1 MAIIQ
6 INDRN
11 FQVNPEDNLLQV
23 CLSHGFDLPYFC
35 WHPALGSV
43 GACRQ
48 CAVKQFSN
56 ANDTTGRIVMACM
69 TPTSDGTRISI
80 SDPDAQAFRASVIE
94 WMMTNHPHDCPVCEE
109 GGECH
114 LQDMTVMTGH
124 AYRRYRFT
132 KRTHRNQYLGPFIKH
147 EMNRCIACYRCVRF
161 YKDYAGG
168 HDLDV
173 YAAHNDVY
181 FGRDEDGVLE
191 SEFSG
196 NLIEVCPTGV
206 FTDKTLSAAYTRK
219 WDLRSVPSVC
229 VHCGVGCNT
238 NVSERGGKIRRIL
251 NRFNGAVNGYFL
263 CDRGR
268 FGYGFANTDN
278 RPRTPLF
285 RERDGAAWPMA
296 KADALQK
303 ISKLFKAGGK
313 VIGIGSSRASLEANF
328 VLRTLVGAEAFYAGV
343 SVQEARCFA
352 TIIRNLQSSSV
363 KTPTLRE
370 IEMSDAVLILGE
382 DVANTAPRM
391 ALALRQAVRTR
402 SMEIADQLKIAH
414 WQDAAVREAAQD
426 IRSPVFIAFPT
437 ATRLDDVAAGLYRA
451 APDDITRLGF
461 AILRRIDMSAPTV
474 EGLSEEKQALAEQIA
489 DALLTAKRPLIVS
502 GCQLGSEAMLHVA
515 AAIAQALQKDDRVP
529 GTIFVTPECN
539 SFGLALLQSGN
550 VQDALAVAEDESV
563 SAVIVLENDLYRRA
577 NRRAVDALFESQ
589 KAIVV
594 LDNISTETTRKA
606 DIVLPSAS
614 FAECEGT
621 LVSLEGRAQRS
632 FQAAIPKDD
641 VQPSWMWLRDIACA
655 VERSPVDTWW
665 KFDDVVNA
673 LASAMPVFTAISGTA
688 PANDFRIAGSRIR
701 SEPHRYS
708 GRTAVDAGRTM
719 HEPKAAMSK
728 DAPFSSTMEGY
739 YGQMP
744 ASLIPFFWAPGWNSG
759 QSLHK
764 FQDETGGS
772 LRGGDPGVRLLVPHG
787 GDGAIRP
794 LDTITGAFVREP
806 DRWLIVPRQHIFG
819 SEELSTKAPAI
830 MERSEMPCLSLNAE
844 DARTLGV
851 ENGTEIEITFDS
863 GGYHLPV
870 LVAPELP
877 AGVAAMSFGF
887 PGVDFHALPS
897 WAKLRPTA
905 IVEAVS

>member
-11 FQVNPEDNLLQV
+11 FQANPQDNLLQV

-56 ANDTTGRIVMACM
+56 TNDATGRVVMACM
-69 TPTSDGTRISI
+69 TPASDGTRISI
-80 SDPDAQAFRASVIE
+80 SDPDARAFRASVIE

-132 KRTHRNQYLGPFIKH
+132 KRTHHNQYLGPFIKH

-161 YKDYAGG
+161 YRDYAGG
-168 HDLDV
+168 RDLDV

-206 FTDKTLSAAYTRK
+206 FTDKTLSAAYNRK

-229 VHCGVGCNT
+229 AHCGVGCNISL
-238 NVSERGGKIRRIL
+238 SERGGKVRRIL

-268 FGYGFANTDN
+268 FGYGFTNTEN

-285 RERDGAAWPMA
+285 RDHDGSIRPIA
-296 KADALQK
+296 KANALK
-303 ISKLFKAGGK
+303 RIAKLFDTEGK
-313 VIGIGSSRASLEANF
+313 IIGIGSPRASLEANF
-328 VLRTLVGAEAFYAGV
+328 ALRMLVGAEAFYSGV

-352 TIIRNLQSSSV
+352 TIIENFQHGSV
-363 KTPTLRE
+363 KIPTLDE
-370 IEMSDAVLILGE
+370 IEMADAILIFGE
-382 DVANTAPRM
+382 DIANTAPRV
-391 ALALRQAVRTR
+391 ALALRQAVRTC
-402 SMEIADQLKIAH
+402 SIKIANQLKISH
-414 WQDAAVREAAQD
+414 WHDMAVREAAQD

-437 ATRLDDVAAGLYRA
+437 ATRLDDIAAELYRA
-451 APDDITRLGF
+451 APDDITQLGF
-461 AILRRIDMSAPTV
+461 AILHRIDVNAPAV
-474 EGLSEEKQALAEQIA
+474 EGLSEKKQALAEQIT
-489 DALLTAKRPLIVS
+489 DVLLRAKRPLIIS
-502 GCQLGSEAMLHVA
+502 GCQLGSEVMLHVA
-515 AAIAQALQKDDRVP
+515 SGIAQALKKDDRVP
-529 GTIFVTPECN
+529 GIIFAAPECN
-539 SFGLALLQSGN
+539 SFGLALLQNGN
-550 VQDALAVAEDESV
+550 VQDALSAAADKSV
-563 SAVIVLENDLYRRA
+563 SGVIVLENDLYRRT
-577 NRRAVDALFESQ
+577 NRLTVDTLFESPTTV
-589 KAIVV
+589 IV

-621 LVSLEGRAQRS
+621 LINLGGRAQRS
-632 FQAAIPKDD
+632 FQAVIPKDD
-641 VQPSWMWLRDIACA
+641 VQPSWIWLRDISCA
-655 VERSPVDTWW
+655 AERNPLGIWQ

-673 LASAMPVFTAISGTA
+673 LASSMPVFSAISGAA
-688 PANDFRIAGSRIR
+688 PPNDFRIAGSRIR
-701 SEPHRYS
+701 TEPHRYS
-708 GRTAVDAGRTM
+708 GRTAVDVGRTM
-719 HEPKAAMSK
+719 HEPKADVAK

-744 ASLIPFFWAPGWNSG
+744 ASLIPFFWTPGWNSG

-764 FQDETGGS
+764 FQNETGDS
-772 LRGGDPGVRLLVPHG
+772 LRGGNPGVRILEPHG
-787 GDGAIRP
+787 GDGTIRP
-794 LDTITGAFVREP
+794 LATIPGAFVREP
-806 DRWLIVPRQHIFG
+806 DRWLVVPRQHIFG
-819 SEELSTKAPAI
+819 SEELSAKAPAI
-830 MERSEMPCLSLNAE
+830 MERSELPSLSLNAD
-844 DARTLGV
+844 DAKILGV
-851 ENGTEIEITFDS
+851 KNGTEIEISFDS
-863 GGYHLPV
+863 GRYRLPII
-870 LVAPELP
+870 LAPELP
-877 AGVAAMSFGF
+877 SGVAAMSFGF
-887 PGVDFHALPS
+887 SGVDFHALPD
-897 WAKLRPTA
+897 WARLQPAA
-905 IVEAVS
+905 IAEPVL